1 MRSLHPGMLRGLLLW
16 LVCWLVFALGPG
28 CASSDRD
35 RSWVAHALAD
45 RGLTT
50 AGDEDLDAYL
60 EGGVDETEVAPIA
73 LAESPRFRSEL
84 ARIDVGRADLDEAG
98 RIANPQI
105 TLAGPIGPV
114 SAIALILAPLE
125 SLWQLPARTE
135 AAARALEATAETVVQ
150 VGLDV
155 ARDARLAHVEA
166 VLARERVAAR
176 RELWSLLAEL
186 ARVADVRA
194 EVGDTSPADAAVAR
208 AEERAAADAL
218 EAAETAVPVADA
230 RLAEQLGLDGERLL
244 GVVYL
249 HEPAPPPPV
258 DELLRAARASRPD
271 LRGAELALRAAAARA
286 GWERTRVVALAAQV
300 DAQWTAPDQFGV
312 RVGGRI
318 ELPIFGANPG
328 GIGRA
333 DAEVARTAAQI
344 DVAILRVT
352 TEVIEARA
360 RLVQA
365 LASLATLREEILP
378 RLEEALRIATRSYEV
393 GEEAH
398 FFAIDALRRSADA
411 RLRELDLV
419 AEARRAEAE
428 LERALGARLE
438 SP

>member
-1 MRSLHPGMLRGLLLW
+1 MLRALLLGG
-16 LVCWLVFALGPG
+16 LFALASG

-50 AGDEDLDAYL
+50 AGDEDLEAYL
-60 EGGVDETEVAPIA
+60 DDGVDETEVAPIA
-73 LAESPRFRSEL
+73 LALSPRFRSEL
-84 ARIDVGRADLDEAG
+84 ARIDAGRADLDEAG

-114 SAIALILAPLE
+114 SAIAVILAPLE

-135 AAARALEATAETVVQ
+135 AAARALEATAEAVVQ

-166 VLARERVAAR
+166 VLARDRVAAR
-176 RELWSLLAEL
+176 RELGSLLAEL

-194 EVGDTSPADAAVAR
+194 EVGDTSPADAAIAR

-218 EAAETAVPVADA
+218 EAAETAVHITDA
-230 RLAEQLGLDGERLL
+230 RLAEQLGVGERPLV
-244 GVVYL
+244 VVYR
-249 HEPAPPPPV
+249 HEPATPPAV

-271 LRGAELALRAAAARA
+271 IRGAELALRAAVARA

-344 DVAILRVT
+344 DVAVLRVT

-393 GEEAH
+393 GEEAR

-411 RLRELDLV
+411 RLRELDLL

-438 SP
+438 GP